1 MAWISLFNGDNN
13 HKSLRRRWQ
22 VNTFDVRHTGLLH
35 AVPNRRGAQAGTI
48 HAVNRRFEWRG
59 AADDRIVAV
68 VKSFDANERFG
79 SPSAGVITGPFAE
92 RTFLHRFAGN
102 DFALDDEFR
111 ARWKMQS
118 G

>member
-1 MAWISLFNGDNN
+1 MARISLFDRDDN
-13 HKSLRRRWQ
+13 HKSLRRRRQ

-59 AADDRIVAV
+59 AADDWIVAV

-79 SPSAGVITGPFAE
+79 SPGAGVITGPFTE
-92 RTFLHRFAGN
+92 RDLLHRFGGQGVG
-102 DFALDDEFR
+102 LPVEV
-111 ARWKMQS
+111 
-118 G
+118 